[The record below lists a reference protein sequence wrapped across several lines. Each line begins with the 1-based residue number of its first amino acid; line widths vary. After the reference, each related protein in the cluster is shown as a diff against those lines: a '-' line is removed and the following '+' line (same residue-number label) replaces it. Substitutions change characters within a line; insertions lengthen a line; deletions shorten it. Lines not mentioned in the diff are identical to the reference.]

1 MRNLRKTGLAA
12 LLLAVSLGGYVICME
27 SVQAAGENVELKTED
42 FSDEQELVTEDQNT
56 AEGEVVADLSGDQE
70 EQELTVE
77 EEQEAPS
84 FSDDEN
90 AETDQTTESEISDE
104 NTTETEE
111 QGSCGTEE
119 SNVNWSLDE
128 EGILQITG
136 EGEMMSW
143 DSEADVPW
151 TQYRSQIRKIQ
162 IEEGITSVGAYAF
175 CNCQA
180 VTETVLPDSI
190 QEIGEF
196 AFFNCSGLGTVTIG

>member
-1 MRNLRKTGLAA
+1 M
-12 LLLAVSLGGYVICME
+12 
-27 SVQAAGENVELKTED
+27 
-42 FSDEQELVTEDQNT
+42 
-56 AEGEVVADLSGDQE
+56 
-70 EQELTVE
+70 E
-77 EEQEAPS
+77 EEQEAPA

-90 AETDQTTESEISDE
+90 AETDQTTESEISDK

-119 SNVNWSLDE
+119 SNVNWSLDK
-128 EGILQITG
+128 EGTLQITG
-136 EGEMMSW
+136 EGEMVSW
-143 DSEADVPW
+143 QSEADVPW

-162 IEEGITSVGAYAF
+162 IEEGVTSVGAYAF
-175 CNCQA
+175 SNCQT